1 MLKKGMGLALA
12 AALAGGA
19 LAGCG
24 ESEPPVPKPTAA
36 KSTSR
41 PATSVENFMKVSKRV
56 LEAVNA
62 TDKDQSTD
70 KLGATTTGPM
80 TVIRQAQYNTK
91 RLLGDSYKFPEL
103 ATEVTKNRV
112 AISSSKGY
120 PRLAMTVMDPLK
132 GNNLPTMD
140 VFAQGKAR
148 ENWKL
153 WGSLRLFPGAEFP
166 SVEGGK
172 TGAET
177 VAAESDKGLA
187 ASPKKTVEAYV
198 NLNKTGSD
206 AQGLTFSQDAL
217 RQELKKTADKN
228 AAAVNGAG
236 KSTMTFAVGNE
247 GPVAMRTSDGGAV
260 VVAQLNYFTTISSDS
275 QHTVTVGDKAGSI
288 ASGKAEGKVT
298 LDGKTLTTSNT
309 RLVAF
314 RVPAA
319 KSKDKTISV
328 IGSSDDV
335 MLGAQ
340 VQ

>member
-1 MLKKGMGLALA
+1 MLKKGMGLALT
-12 AALAGGA
+12 AALAAGA

-36 KSTSR
+36 KSASR

-56 LEAVNA
+56 LESVNA

-91 RLLGDSYKFPEL
+91 RLLGDSYKFPAL

-187 ASPKKTVEAYV
+187 ASPKKTIEAYV

-206 AQGLTFSQDAL
+206 SQGLTFSQDAL
-217 RQELKKTADKN
+217 RQELKQT
-228 AAAVNGAG
+228 AAVNGAG

-288 ASGKAEGKVT
+288 ESGKPGGQDT

-314 RVPAA
+314 KVPAA

-335 MLGAQ
+335 ILGAQ

>member
-1 MLKKGMGLALA
+1 MLKKGMGLALT
-12 AALAGGA
+12 AALAAGA
-19 LAGCG
+19 LTGCG

-36 KSTSR
+36 KSASR
-41 PATSVENFMKVSKRV
+41 PATSVDNFMKVSKRV
-56 LEAVNA
+56 LESVNA

-91 RLLGDSYKFPEL
+91 RLLGDSYKFPAL

-187 ASPKKTVEAYV
+187 ASPKKTIEAYV

-206 AQGLTFSQDAL
+206 SQGLTFSQD
-217 RQELKKTADKN
+217 
-228 AAAVNGAG
+228 
-236 KSTMTFAVGNE
+236 AVGNE

-288 ASGKAEGKVT
+288 ASGKAGGKVT

-314 RVPAA
+314 KVPAA

-335 MLGAQ
+335 ILGAQ